1 MAFTINYNG
10 TNYSLWSS
18 SSKIT
23 TPSLIIDGSNYVPLA
38 PGNINDWIDIQGNGF
53 QYQLSPL
60 LVDGS
65 KRAAYARRFVKNIYG
80 TLSGNITG
88 TATTTGNVPHSVSAA
103 RNVSGSITFGGT
115 PGASHTESIGG
126 GVWNF
131 GTSFS
136 SPPNVTYVRTSGD
149 VGSISISNVTNTSAA
164 WSASGTVRV
173 SSNEAGN
180 GAYGGAVE
188 KIKSYNDTIY
198 LTATGNITATVGTS
212 ESKSITVSNT
222 DSYGVTYPSTP
233 SILNLSG
240 ASIQSQGTSST
251 TVSAVLTGTVN
262 YGQTSTL
269 TRAYSYTVLGAI

>member
-23 TPSLIIDGSNYVPLA
+23 TPSLIIDGSKYVPLA
-38 PGNINDWIDIQGNGF
+38 SGKINDWVDIQGNGF

-65 KRAAYARRFVKNIYG
+65 KRAPYARRFVKNISG

-88 TATTTGNVPHSVSAA
+88 TATTTGTTSHTVTGVVPFGYAGTTNKGASV
-103 RNVSGSITFGGT
+103 NVSGD
-115 PGASHTESIGG
+115 
-126 GVWNF
+126 GVWNYGVVF
-131 GTSFS
+131 NFIPFITA
-136 SPPNVTYVRTSGD
+136 NAVM
-149 VGSISISNVTNTSAA
+149 TSATCMDSVTA
-164 WSASGTVRV
+164 YVNRPNNAATFFLVYGIVGADSSYKTGDSVRYSVSGNVHF
-173 SSNEAGN
+173 S
-180 GAYGGAVE
+180 
-188 KIKSYNDTIY
+188 
-198 LTATGNITATVGTS
+198 ATGYITTTVGTS
-212 ESKSITVSNT
+212 ESKSITVSKT

-262 YGQTSTL
+262 NGQTLTL

>member
-23 TPSLIIDGSNYVPLA
+23 TPSLIIDGSAYVPLA
-38 PGNINDWIDIQGNGF
+38 SGNIGDWADIQGNGF

-65 KRAAYARRFVKNIYG
+65 KRAAYARRFVKNISG

-88 TATTTGNVPHSVSAA
+88 TATTTSTTSHSVSVAKS
-103 RNVSGSITFGGT
+103 VSGSVTVSGT
-115 PGASHTESIGG
+115 PYTTASKTIGG

-131 GTSFS
+131 GTSFN
-136 SPPNVTYVRTSGD
+136 SPPNVTYTKIYGST
-149 VGSISISNVTNTSAA
+149 GSISISNVTNTSAR
-164 WSASGTVRV
+164 WSAEGGASIVEGYGDGGHGGHATKTVNYSGT
-173 SSNEAGN
+173 
-180 GAYGGAVE
+180 
-188 KIKSYNDTIY
+188 IL
-198 LTATGNITATVGTS
+198 LTASGNITTTVGTF

-222 DSYGVTYPSTP
+222 DLYGVTYPNIP

-240 ASIQSQGTSST
+240 AGIQSQGTSST
-251 TVSAVLTGTVN
+251 TVSATLTGTVN
-262 YGQTSTL
+262 YGQTLTL

>member
-18 SSKIT
+18 SNKIT

-38 PGNINDWIDIQGNGF
+38 SGNINDWVDIQGNGF

-65 KRAAYARRFVKNIYG
+65 KRAAYARRFVKNISG

-88 TATTTGNVPHSVSAA
+88 TATTTGTRSHSVSTVVSAGGEVT
-103 RNVSGSITFGGT
+103 VSGT
-115 PGASHTESIGG
+115 PNNMHSSGPYGG

-131 GTSFS
+131 GTTFN
-136 SPPNVTYVRTSGD
+136 SPPKVTVTCISGHDDVRID
-149 VGSISISNVTNTSAA
+149 NVTNTSAA
-164 WSASGTVRV
+164 WSAHGSVYITSADGSHGGYV
-173 SSNEAGN
+173 SQTASFNN
-180 GAYGGAVE
+180 
-188 KIKSYNDTIY
+188 KSH
-198 LTATGNITATVGTS
+198 LSATGNITTTVGTS
-212 ESKSITVSNT
+212 ESKSITVSKT

-233 SILNLSG
+233 SIINLSG
-240 ASIQSQGTSST
+240 ASIQSQGTSSA
-251 TVSAVLTGTVN
+251 TVSATLSGTVN
-262 YGQTSTL
+262 YGQTLTL

>member
-23 TPSLIIDGSNYVPLA
+23 TPSLIIDGSAYVPLA
-38 PGNINDWIDIQGNGF
+38 SGNIGDWADIQGNGF

-65 KRAAYARRFVKNIYG
+65 KRAAYARRFVKNISG

-88 TATTTGNVPHSVSAA
+88 TATTTSTVYHSVSVAKS
-103 RNVSGSITFGGT
+103 VSGSVTVSGT
-115 PGASHTESIGG
+115 PYTTASKTIGG

-131 GTSFS
+131 GTSFN
-136 SPPNVTYVRTSGD
+136 SPPNVTYAEISGD
-149 VGSISISNVTNTSAA
+149 TGSISISNVTNTSAE
-164 WSASGTVRV
+164 WSARGGATIDVDDGDGDHGGWAEKTENYSGT
-173 SSNEAGN
+173 
-180 GAYGGAVE
+180 
-188 KIKSYNDTIY
+188 IL
-198 LTATGNITATVGTS
+198 LTASGNITTTVGTF

-222 DSYGVTYPSTP
+222 DLYGVTYPNIP

-240 ASIQSQGTSST
+240 AGIQSQGTSST

-262 YGQTSTL
+262 YGQTLTL

>member
-18 SSKIT
+18 PSKIT

-38 PGNINDWIDIQGNGF
+38 SGNIGDWKDIQGNGF

-65 KRAAYARRFVKNIYG
+65 KRAPYARRFVKNISG

-88 TATTTGNVPHSVSAA
+88 TATTTSTVPHSVSVAKSVLGSVT
-103 RNVSGSITFGGT
+103 VSGT
-115 PGASHTESIGG
+115 PGTSASKNIGG

-136 SPPNVTYVRTSGD
+136 SPPNVTYAVISGSA
-149 VGSISISNVTNTSAA
+149 GSISISNVTNTSAA
-164 WSASGTVRV
+164 WSASGGASIIEGEGDGSHGGYATKTV
-173 SSNEAGN
+173 NYN
-180 GAYGGAVE
+180 G
-188 KIKSYNDTIY
+188 TIL
-198 LTATGNITATVGTS
+198 LTASGYITTTVGTS
-212 ESKSITVSNT
+212 ESKSITVSKT

-251 TVSAVLTGTVN
+251 TVSATLSGTVN
-262 YGQTSTL
+262 YQQTSTL

>member
-38 PGNINDWIDIQGNGF
+38 SGNINDWVDIQGNGF

-65 KRAAYARRFVKNIYG
+65 KRAPYARRFVKNISG

-88 TATTTGNVPHSVSAA
+88 TATTTSTTSHTVTSTKYISKSGTGREGYLVTVVQDNWYYGVTFTAPAPVYVSVSGIGILGAYSNWECAEYIVRTQVPSDGRPETTEGSWSVSGNVYFSAT
-103 RNVSGSITFGGT
+103 GSITT
-115 PGASHTESIGG
+115 
-126 GVWNF
+126 
-131 GTSFS
+131 
-136 SPPNVTYVRTSGD
+136 
-149 VGSISISNVTNTSAA
+149 
-164 WSASGTVRV
+164 
-173 SSNEAGN
+173 
-180 GAYGGAVE
+180 
-188 KIKSYNDTIY
+188 
-198 LTATGNITATVGTS
+198 TVGTS

-240 ASIQSQGTSST
+240 ASIQQQGTSSA
-251 TVSAVLTGTVN
+251 TVGATLSGTVN
-262 YGQTSTL
+262 YGQTLTL
-269 TRAYSYTVLGAI
+269 TRAYSYTVLGEI

>member
-38 PGNINDWIDIQGNGF
+38 SGNIGDWKDIQGNGF

-65 KRAAYARRFVKNIYG
+65 KRAAYARRFVKNISG

-88 TATTTGNVPHSVSAA
+88 TATTTSTTSHTVTSTKYISKSGTGTKGTTVTAVHDNWYYGVTFNAPAPVYVSVSGIGTLGAYNWQYA
-103 RNVSGSITFGGT
+103 EYSVTTTVPGYVQTNQSSEGSW
-115 PGASHTESIGG
+115 S
-126 GVWNF
+126 V
-131 GTSFS
+131 
-136 SPPNVTYVRTSGD
+136 SGD
-149 VGSISISNVTNTSAA
+149 V
-164 WSASGTVRV
+164 
-173 SSNEAGN
+173 
-180 GAYGGAVE
+180 
-188 KIKSYNDTIY
+188 Y
-198 LTATGNITATVGTS
+198 LSATGTISTTVGTS
-212 ESKSITVSNT
+212 ESKSITVSKT

-262 YGQTSTL
+262 YGQTLTL

>member
-10 TNYSLWSS
+10 TNYSLWSCPN
-18 SSKIT
+18 KIT

-38 PGNINDWIDIQGNGF
+38 SGNINDWVDIQGNGF

-65 KRAAYARRFVKNIYG
+65 KRAPYARRFVKNISG

-88 TATTTGNVPHSVSAA
+88 TATTTGNVSHTVTGVAHA
-103 RNVSGSITFGGT
+103 GGT
-115 PGASHTESIGG
+115 VRVFGAPGASNTEVIGS

-131 GTSFS
+131 GTTFN
-136 SPPNVTYVRTSGD
+136 SPPNVTYTHTDSSNV
-149 VGSISISNVTNTSAA
+149 SISNVTNTSAA
-164 WSASGTVRV
+164 WSASGTVMV
-173 SSNEAGN
+173 DYTEAGN
-180 GAYGGAVE
+180 GAYGGAIE

-198 LTATGNITATVGTS
+198 LTATGTISTTVGTS
-212 ESKSITVSNT
+212 ESKSITVSKT

-233 SILNLSG
+233 SIINLSG
-240 ASIQSQGTSST
+240 ASIQSQGTSSA
-251 TVSAVLTGTVN
+251 TVAAVLTGTVN
-262 YGQTSTL
+262 NGQTLTL

>member
-18 SSKIT
+18 SNKIT

-38 PGNINDWIDIQGNGF
+38 SGNINDWVDIQGNGF

-65 KRAAYARRFVKNIYG
+65 KRAPYARRFVKNISG

-88 TATTTGNVPHSVSAA
+88 TATTTTNTPHTVTGSVPINFGGNPDGSNRHYASGDWQYGVTFAASAPVHVNLNFIKSSSSNASLHTCGIESYDWKSACYSLVVDSNVSNVPWSLQG
-103 RNVSGSITFGGT
+103 NI
-115 PGASHTESIGG
+115 
-126 GVWNF
+126 NF
-131 GTSFS
+131 S
-136 SPPNVTYVRTSGD
+136 
-149 VGSISISNVTNTSAA
+149 
-164 WSASGTVRV
+164 
-173 SSNEAGN
+173 
-180 GAYGGAVE
+180 
-188 KIKSYNDTIY
+188 
-198 LTATGNITATVGTS
+198 ATGNITTTVGTS
-212 ESKSITVSNT
+212 ESKSITVSKN

-240 ASIQSQGTSST
+240 ASIQSRGTSST
-251 TVSAVLTGTVN
+251 TVAAVLTGTVN
-262 YGQTSTL
+262 YGQTLTL

>member
-38 PGNINDWIDIQGNGF
+38 SGNINDWVDIQGNGF

-65 KRAAYARRFVKNIYG
+65 KRAPYARRFVKNISG

-88 TATTTGNVPHSVSAA
+88 TATTTSTTSHTVTSTKYISKSGTGTKGTGVTAVLDNWYYGVTFNAPAPVYVSVSGIGTLRAYNWTYAEYEVTTTVPGYVQTNQSSEGSWSVNGNVNFSAT
-103 RNVSGSITFGGT
+103 GSITT
-115 PGASHTESIGG
+115 
-126 GVWNF
+126 
-131 GTSFS
+131 
-136 SPPNVTYVRTSGD
+136 
-149 VGSISISNVTNTSAA
+149 
-164 WSASGTVRV
+164 
-173 SSNEAGN
+173 
-180 GAYGGAVE
+180 
-188 KIKSYNDTIY
+188 
-198 LTATGNITATVGTS
+198 TVGTS
-212 ESKSITVSNT
+212 ESKTITVSNT

-240 ASIQSQGTSST
+240 ASIQQQGTSSA
-251 TVSAVLTGTVN
+251 TVGATLSGTVN
-262 YGQTSTL
+262 NGQTLTL
-269 TRAYSYTVLGAI
+269 TRAYSYTVLGEI

>member
-23 TPSLIIDGSNYVPLA
+23 TPSLIIDGSKYVPLA
-38 PGNINDWIDIQGNGF
+38 SGNIGDWKDIQGNGF

-65 KRAAYARRFVKNIYG
+65 KRAAYARRFVKNISG

-88 TATTTGNVPHSVSAA
+88 TATTTSTVPHSVS
-103 RNVSGSITFGGT
+103 VTKSVLGSVHVAGT
-115 PGASHTESIGG
+115 PGTSNTENIGG
-126 GVWNF
+126 GVWDF

-136 SPPNVTYVRTSGD
+136 SPPNVTYTKIYGST
-149 VGSISISNVTNTSAA
+149 GSISISNVTNTSAE
-164 WSASGTVRV
+164 WSAVGTATIEANDCDSDRGGSGTKTVGY
-173 SSNEAGN
+173 SG
-180 GAYGGAVE
+180 
-188 KIKSYNDTIY
+188 TIL
-198 LTATGNITATVGTS
+198 LTASGYITTTVGTS
-212 ESKSITVSNT
+212 ESKSITVSKT
-222 DSYGVTYPSTP
+222 DSYGVTYPNKP

-251 TVSAVLTGTVN
+251 TVSAVLAGTVN
-262 YGQTSTL
+262 YGQTLTL
-269 TRAYSYTVLGAI
+269 TRAYGYTVLGAI

>member
-18 SSKIT
+18 SNKIT
-23 TPSLIIDGSNYVPLA
+23 TPSLIIDGSVYVPLA
-38 PGNINDWIDIQGNGF
+38 SGNINDWIDIQGNGY

-65 KRAAYARRFVKNIYG
+65 KRAPYARRYSKYISG

-88 TATTTGNVPHSVSAA
+88 TATTTSTSSHSVSTVGHASGTA
-103 RNVSGSITFGGT
+103 SVSGT
-115 PGASHTESIGG
+115 PYTCSSSTIGG

-131 GTSFS
+131 GTTFN
-136 SPPNVTYVRTSGD
+136 SPPNVTFEISGD
-149 VGSISISNVTNTSAA
+149 GAVHVSNVTNTSAA
-164 WSASGTVRV
+164 WSVTVGLCV
-173 SSNEAGN
+173 NN
-180 GAYGGAVE
+180 GDGDGSHGGSATKSKNCNAV
-188 KIKSYNDTIY
+188 IY
-198 LTATGNITATVGTS
+198 FTATGNISTTVGTS
-212 ESKSITVSNT
+212 ESKSITVSKT

-251 TVSAVLTGTVN
+251 TVSAILSGTVN
-262 YGQTSTL
+262 NGQTLTL
-269 TRAYSYTVLGAI
+269 TRAYSYTVQGTI

>member
-18 SSKIT
+18 PSKIT

-38 PGNINDWIDIQGNGF
+38 SGSINQWVDIQGNGF

-65 KRAAYARRFVKNIYG
+65 KRAPYARRFVKNISG

-88 TATTTGNVPHSVSAA
+88 TATTTSTTSHTVTSTKYISKSGTGTKGTGVTAVNGNWYYGVTFNAPAPVYVSVSGIGSLVAYNWAYATYEVTTTVPGYVQTNQSSEGNWSVSGNVY
-103 RNVSGSITFGGT
+103 
-115 PGASHTESIGG
+115 
-126 GVWNF
+126 
-131 GTSFS
+131 FS
-136 SPPNVTYVRTSGD
+136 
-149 VGSISISNVTNTSAA
+149 
-164 WSASGTVRV
+164 
-173 SSNEAGN
+173 
-180 GAYGGAVE
+180 
-188 KIKSYNDTIY
+188 
-198 LTATGNITATVGTS
+198 ATGTISTTVGTS
-212 ESKSITVSNT
+212 ESKSITVSKT

-240 ASIQSQGTSST
+240 ASIQSQGTSYT
-251 TVSAVLTGTVN
+251 TVSATLSGTVN
-262 YGQTSTL
+262 YQQTSTL